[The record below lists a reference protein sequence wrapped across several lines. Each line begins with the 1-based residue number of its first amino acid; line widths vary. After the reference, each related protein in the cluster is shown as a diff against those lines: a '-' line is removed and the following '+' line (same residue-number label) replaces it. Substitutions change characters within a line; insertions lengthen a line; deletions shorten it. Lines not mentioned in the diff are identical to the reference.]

1 MKKGI
6 YIFTAF
12 LFTILIT
19 ACGGNSSS
27 VQYNPQDYAGTYYGK
42 GNSIVYAD
50 FNAEDMTVYV
60 CMRTKSMT
68 TYGYRT
74 NWHITKRGMEFK
86 GESQNT
92 TVVRQFDGNTKLIDS
107 SGDDYDFGT
116 LNKK

>member
-42 GNSIVYAD
+42 GNSA
-50 FNAEDMTVYV
+50 
-60 CMRTKSMT
+60 
-68 TYGYRT
+68 
-74 NWHITKRGMEFK
+74 
-86 GESQNT
+86 
-92 TVVRQFDGNTKLIDS
+92 
-107 SGDDYDFGT
+107 
-116 LNKK
+116 